1 MFNLKEKKEMKK
13 IVLTMIAA
21 VMMSATAMA
30 QQANPNNGERRQF
43 DPKEMVKQRTDE
55 TAKKYGLNEEQTA
68 KLLDLNTRYMGKIG
82 PMGGMGGMRQGQGH
96 RQMGQRP
103 QGAPQRSQN
112 DTVRSERQRP
122 QGNFGGGANR
132 EEMRKNMEAYE
143 AELKTIMTE
152 EQYKAYQN
160 DSVSRRPMRR
170 GDRPA
175 RNNNN

>member
-1 MFNLKEKKEMKK
+1 MKK

-21 VMMSATAMA
+21 VMMGATAMA

-43 DPKEMVKQRTDE
+43 DPQEMVKQRTE
-55 TAKKYGLNEEQTA
+55 ATAKKYGLNEEQTQ
-68 KLLDLNTRYMGKIG
+68 KLLDLNTRYQGKIG
-82 PMGGMGGMRQGQGH
+82 PMGGMGGMRQGQGR

-103 QGAPQRSQN
+103 QGQAPRRAQN
-112 DTVRSERQRP
+112 DSVRSERPRP
-122 QGNFGGGANR
+122 QGGQGNFGGANR